1 MKRSYLEKGFTQEKL
16 KNWRKISNKIT
27 FVDNKENTIFEDH
40 LLLEE
45 LNKFFENTSRGL
57 EINESLISLI
67 LIVTKLTQLKNNKQI
82 RNHPSVLQ
90 IKIRLKNIPT
100 YSFHEVDLSEIEW
113 ELNLINPRKPT
124 TSNGIPLKLLKITKT
139 NCSETLKTIINNCL
153 IKADFSI

>member
-57 EINESLISLI
+57 EINEILISLI
-67 LIVTKLTQLKNNKQI
+67 MIATKLTQLKKQ
-82 RNHPSVLQ
+82 
-90 IKIRLKNIPT
+90 
-100 YSFHEVDLSEIEW
+100 
-113 ELNLINPRKPT
+113 
-124 TSNGIPLKLLKITKT
+124 
-139 NCSETLKTIINNCL
+139 
-153 IKADFSI
+153 